1 MSADKKIDEAEN
13 ARDTDKA
20 EKKIDKD
27 SNATGD
33 INKIENG
40 PSLNTTSD
48 ELQIDDGEKKKGT
61 RNRLILISVAAIIIV
76 SSTAVGVALWPTTKV
91 SEMRSEERVQ
101 LEMPLKTKSSIDPT
115 ASLNTL
121 GSDESDNAAGSLNT
135 LGSDESENAAGS
147 LNTLGSDESDNA
159 AGSLNTLGSDESDNA
174 AGSLN
179 TLGSDESDN
188 AAGSL
193 NTLGSDESENTAG
206 SLNTL
211 GSDESDNAA
220 GSLNTLGS
228 DESDNAAGSLNTL
241 GSDES
246 DNAAGALNNSGQEA
260 ENADE
265 GGGSLN
271 AMSGLP
277 SGNSQGLVIPSVTA
291 ASFRKAR
298 KLQKA
303 APLVTAPSKAMLE
316 TVKGLSNPLPMID
329 KKGRKPWEV
338 YARPLTGNE
347 KGRRIAIM
355 VFGLGLSRAAS
366 MAAIRKLP
374 PEVSLVFEPYANNL
388 KDWLLRSRMAG
399 HEVFVSLPMESNQ
412 FPIKDPGPLALTT
425 SVQASE
431 NLRRLHTVLSSFGGY
446 VGVVSTMGSKF
457 STADAQLKPILLEI
471 KNRGLMYVDATSIS
485 TSSAPTIAAE
495 IGLPVVKSKLILD
508 NPPSSENIQKRLTQ
522 LERAASKNAAAIA
535 VVRPFPVSIVEI
547 QSWVKTLNEKNLA
560 LVPVSSFVKKDD

>member
-1 MSADKKIDEAEN
+1 S
-13 ARDTDKA
+13 
-20 EKKIDKD
+20 
-27 SNATGD
+27 
-33 INKIENG
+33 
-40 PSLNTTSD
+40 
-48 ELQIDDGEKKKGT
+48 
-61 RNRLILISVAAIIIV
+61 
-76 SSTAVGVALWPTTKV
+76 
-91 SEMRSEERVQ
+91 
-101 LEMPLKTKSSIDPT
+101 
-115 ASLNTL
+115 
-121 GSDESDNAAGSLNT
+121 AAGSLNT
-135 LGSDESENAAGS
+135 LGSNESDSAAGS
-147 LNTLGSDESDNA
+147 LNTLGSNESDSA
-159 AGSLNTLGSDESDNA
+159 AGSLN
-174 AGSLN
+174 
-179 TLGSDESDN
+179 
-188 AAGSL
+188 
-193 NTLGSDESENTAG
+193 
-206 SLNTL
+206 
-211 GSDESDNAA
+211 
-220 GSLNTLGS
+220 
-228 DESDNAAGSLNTL
+228 
-241 GSDES
+241 
-246 DNAAGALNNSGQEA
+246 NSGPEA
-260 ENADE
+260 KNADD

-303 APLVTAPSKAMLE
+303 APLVAAPSKAMLE

-329 KKGRKPWEV
+329 KKGRKPWEI

-355 VFGLGLSRAAS
+355 VFDLGLSRAAT

-471 KNRGLMYVDATSIS
+471 KNRGLMYVDAASIS

-495 IGLPVVKSKLILD
+495 IGLPVVKSKIILD

-535 VVRPFPVSIVEI
+535 VVRPFPVSIVEL
-547 QSWVKTLNEKNLA
+547 QSWIKTLNEKNLA
-560 LVPVSSFVKKDD
+560 LVPVSALVKKND